1 MRFGSDHLHGRQPLL
16 LFRSQGDANFADHGL
31 GDHAL
36 QTQEIT
42 WLSLVS
48 IGPKVPVLSCLD
60 QLDCDSQTS
69 ARLQNRALHDCVDF
83 QLVGYLRQW
92 LGCVFVLHHRRPRD
106 NPKSMDLGE
115 VGNQSLSQ
123 SVREV
128 VLSRIAREILQ
139 WQDSNRMDWRPSGQ
153 NVGLPFADCKP
164 QKQNECQRHSDHQRQ
179 ADGWPAR
186 NRGRRFSHRS
196 LRWFRTCL
204 MALYGGCDEPVTSAR
219 NGFDVGSSVGFVKYL
234 SQGRD
239 MNGQV
244 GLFAKRVG
252 PNRLHQLVFFYQAA
266 EVLRQNGQDF
276 GRFGSQR
283 D

>member
-1 MRFGSDHLHGRQPLL
+1 
-16 LFRSQGDANFADHGL
+16 
-31 GDHAL
+31 
-36 QTQEIT
+36 
-42 WLSLVS
+42 
-48 IGPKVPVLSCLD
+48 
-60 QLDCDSQTS
+60 
-69 ARLQNRALHDCVDF
+69 
-83 QLVGYLRQW
+83 
-92 LGCVFVLHHRRPRD
+92 
-106 NPKSMDLGE
+106 
-115 VGNQSLSQ
+115 
-123 SVREV
+123 
-128 VLSRIAREILQ
+128 
-139 WQDSNRMDWRPSGQ
+139 
-153 NVGLPFADCKP
+153 
-164 QKQNECQRHSDHQRQ
+164 
-179 ADGWPAR
+179 
-186 NRGRRFSHRS
+186 
-196 LRWFRTCL
+196 